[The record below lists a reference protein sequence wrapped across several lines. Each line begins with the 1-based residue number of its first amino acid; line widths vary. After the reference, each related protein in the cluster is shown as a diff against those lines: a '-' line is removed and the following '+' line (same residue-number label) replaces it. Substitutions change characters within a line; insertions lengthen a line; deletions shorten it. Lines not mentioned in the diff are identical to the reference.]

1 MIIRQLAIA
10 IGLGLLVGL
19 QREWATTRIAG
30 IRTFPLITVF
40 GLLSGVLA
48 GSLGGWVVAAAL
60 LALAITIMVGNVG
73 HYMQGDQDGGITT
86 EVAGLVMF
94 TVGAILAYGHTE
106 VAIVVTGAVATL
118 LYWKRPMHAFVER
131 IGEPDFRALI
141 QLVVIAL
148 VILPVL
154 PDQAY
159 GPYGVLN
166 PFRIWRMVVLIF
178 GISMAAYVAYKLLGP
193 KAGTLAAGA
202 LGGLIS
208 STAATISFARMGRGG
223 PAASAAA
230 AIAVMIASTVV
241 FGRVLFEIAVVAPGT
256 LSLMGPPLAVM
267 MGVMIVIVAGMWV
280 ANRSSPDV
288 DLEEDEPPSSIRS
301 AIGFALLY
309 AVVLFGIAFANE
321 QFGQQGLFGVA
332 AISGLTDM
340 DAITLSTAELVGSG
354 DVEAATGWRLILI
367 GGLANLVFKGGI
379 VAVLGSRRMLGLVA
393 LAFGLSIVAGAAIL
407 WLWPG

>member
-73 HYMQGDQDGGITT
+73 RYMQGHPDGGITT

-94 TVGAILAYGHTE
+94 TVGALLAFGHTE

-118 LYWKRPMHAFVER
+118 LYWKRPMHAFVDR

-166 PFRIWRMVVLIF
+166 PFRIWRMVVLIV

-208 STAATISFARMGRGG
+208 STAATISFARLGRSS
-223 PAASAAA
+223 PAASSAA

-241 FGRVLFEIAVVAPGT
+241 FGRVLFEVAVFAPGG
-256 LSLMGPPLAVM
+256 LSTMGPPLVAM
-267 MGVMIVIVAGMWV
+267 MVAMIGIGAGMWV
-280 ANRSSPDV
+280 ANRRSPDV
-288 DLEEDEPPSSIRS
+288 ALEEDEPPSSIRS
-301 AIGFALLY
+301 AIIFALLY

-321 QFGQQGLFGVA
+321 HFGQQGLFGVA

-354 DVEAATGWRLILI
+354 DVAASTGWRLILT
-367 GGLANLVFKGGI
+367 GGMANLVFKAGVVG
-379 VAVLGSRRMLGLVA
+379 VLGTRRMFGLVA
-393 LAFGLSIVAGAAIL
+393 LAFGLSIAAGVALL
-407 WLWPG
+407 WLWP

>member
-354 DVEAATGWRLILI
+354 DVKAATGWRLILI